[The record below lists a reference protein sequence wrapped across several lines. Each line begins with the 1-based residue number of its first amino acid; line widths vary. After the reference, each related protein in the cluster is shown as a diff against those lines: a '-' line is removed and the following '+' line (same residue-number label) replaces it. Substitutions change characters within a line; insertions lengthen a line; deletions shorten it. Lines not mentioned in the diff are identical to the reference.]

1 MVSNATYL
9 LGMRQPEKVLCEEKI
24 DRRTDEWRNPR
35 QEKRMVAVS
44 ARRIANVELL
54 SKRQQLHI
62 SPTSRATGRQ
72 VAVVVTTGRLA
83 TMLPQPSFFSE
94 G

>member
-54 SKRQQLHI
+54 
-62 SPTSRATGRQ
+62 
-72 VAVVVTTGRLA
+72 
-83 TMLPQPSFFSE
+83 
-94 G
+94 